1 MTEIHAGSA
10 DNIVPESGWFGATI
24 RSFTPEVRK
33 MVETRIREILEGHAA
48 SFGVTVD
55 IDYELG
61 YPPTINTA
69 DEVSKAVSAAREIS
83 GEERVADD
91 QGREMGAED
100 FAYMLEKRPG
110 AYLFLGQGEGP
121 GLHHP
126 KFDFNDEVAAF
137 GSSFFA
143 RLIERLNPIV

>member
-1 MTEIHAGSA
+1 
-10 DNIVPESGWFGATI
+10 
-24 RSFTPEVRK
+24 
-33 MVETRIREILEGHAA
+33 
-48 SFGVTVD
+48 
-55 IDYELG
+55 
-61 YPPTINTA
+61 
-69 DEVSKAVSAAREIS
+69 
-83 GEERVADD
+83 
-91 QGREMGAED
+91 MGAED